1 MAQGTATK
9 GKTGTQRTSKAP
21 EERREDIIHAARTL
35 YETRGIART
44 SIRDITEAV
53 GVTRGL
59 FYYYFPDKT
68 AVTEAV
74 IAEYTTD
81 FVDGVHVWN
90 ESRRRGDV
98 EGAARSSVKL
108 LRRTLFDAALFK
120 KNAGMVESSQ
130 LYTAFTDRVIR
141 EVVSCIE
148 STTVEDYARYHHI
161 EISYIYETFYV
172 LIYGLVG
179 LVKSQPDVDDDV
191 LVAIIE
197 QTLHLDVKDQPDATS
212 LDGMSLS

>member
-1 MAQGTATK
+1 MPQQVMERAKEGS
-9 GKTGTQRTSKAP
+9 RVSKAP
-21 EERREDIIHAARTL
+21 EERREDIVQAARML

-44 SIRDITEAV
+44 SIKSITESV

-74 IAEYTTD
+74 IAEYTAD
-81 FVDGVHVWN
+81 FVEGVHIWN
-90 ESRRRGDV
+90 ESRKRGDI
-98 EGAARSSVKL
+98 EGSARSSVKL
-108 LRRTLFDAALFK
+108 LRRTLFDAALFR
-120 KNAGMVESSQ
+120 KNVGMVENSQ
-130 LYTAFTDRVIR
+130 LYDAFADRVIR
-141 EVVSCIE
+141 EIVSCIE

-179 LVKSQPDVDDDV
+179 LVKSQPEVVDEV
-191 LVAIIE
+191 LVTIIE
-197 QTLHLDVKDQPDATS
+197 QTLHLDVHNRTMSDEKMTS
-212 LDGMSLS
+212 R